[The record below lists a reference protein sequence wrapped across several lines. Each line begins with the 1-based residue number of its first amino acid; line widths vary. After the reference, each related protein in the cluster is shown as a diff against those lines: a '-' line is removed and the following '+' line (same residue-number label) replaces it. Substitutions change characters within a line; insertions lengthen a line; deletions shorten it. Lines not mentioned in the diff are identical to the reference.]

1 MLFLIP
7 QNQNQIMDDKTK
19 SIVAHL
25 TLIGWIIALVLN
37 QSEKGPNTSYYL
49 RQMLGL
55 TILAVLGSLVFM
67 LIPIGFLST
76 AWSILMLILWVL
88 SLISAVGGTQ
98 KPLPVVGEMF
108 QQWFKGIS

>member
-1 MLFLIP
+1 
-7 QNQNQIMDDKTK
+7 MDDKTK

-25 TLIGWIIALVLN
+25 TIIGWVIALVMN
-37 QSEKGPNTSYYL
+37 QTDKGPNTSFYL

-55 TILAVLGSLVFM
+55 TVLALLGWLLGMTPV
-67 LIPIGFLST
+67 PFLST
-76 AWSILMLILWVL
+76 IVSIIVLILWIL
-88 SLISAVGGTQ
+88 SLIGALSGEQ

>member
-1 MLFLIP
+1 
-7 QNQNQIMDDKTK
+7 MDDKTK

-25 TLIGWIIALVLN
+25 TIIGWVIALVLN
-37 QSEKGPNTSYYL
+37 QQEKGPNTSFYL

-55 TILAVLGSLVFM
+55 TIVAILGSLVFTF
-67 LIPIGFLST
+67 IPVPLLST
-76 AWSILMLILWVL
+76 AWSILMLILWVI

>member
-1 MLFLIP
+1 
-7 QNQNQIMDDKTK
+7 MDDKTK

-25 TLIGWIIALVLN
+25 TIIGWVIALIMN
-37 QSEKGPNTSYYL
+37 QSEKGPNTSFYL

-55 TILAVLGSLVFM
+55 MILTILGWLLALTPV
-67 LIPIGFLST
+67 PILST
-76 AWSILMLILWVL
+76 IWTILLLILWII
-88 SLISAVGGTQ
+88 SLIGALGGTQ

>member
-1 MLFLIP
+1 
-7 QNQNQIMDDKTK
+7 MDDKTK

-25 TLIGWIIALVLN
+25 TIIGWVIALVLN
-37 QSEKGPNTSYYL
+37 QQEKGPNTSFYL

-55 TILAVLGSLVFM
+55 TIVAILGSLVFSF
-67 LIPIGFLST
+67 LPVPFLST
-76 AWSILMLILWVL
+76 AWSILMLILWVI

-98 KPLPVVGEMF
+98 KALPVVGDMF